1 MRAPSSLSLW
11 ERLALGGLLATART
25 EAGAGRPFRGRVVFS
40 LSCSEGVWV
49 LVSGSPRSAAPQE
62 QSICSLLAARATCP
76 HFLARDFPSPALPH
90 HN

>member
-62 QSICSLLAARATCP
+62 PGPARRP
-76 HFLARDFPSPALPH
+76 LRPGSPPAIRS
-90 HN
+90 

>member
-1 MRAPSSLSLW
+1 MGAPSSLHLR
-11 ERLALGGLLATART
+11 ERLAL
-25 EAGAGRPFRGRVVFS
+25 EAGAGRPFRGRGVFS
-40 LSCSEGVWV
+40 LSCSERAWV

-62 QSICSLLAARATCP
+62 QSICSLPAARATCP